1 MLKNMLF
8 AAAILTVAALFVPDL
23 ASTYL
28 DRAAEPSAEIQQ
40 VSTVQTAKP
49 QPGGRKFIIPADA
62 SGHFFA
68 DFRINGRSLRG
79 LIDTGASMIAITETM
94 ARNLGHT
101 GNRLDFRHTVQTANG
116 TAKAAHLVLDRVEI
130 GGISARNVDAMV
142 LKDGMLT
149 TMLVGMSFLKTLAS
163 YQVAGGKLLLVN

>member
-8 AAAILTVAALFVPDL
+8 TAALLTVAALFVPEL

-28 DRAAEPSAEIQQ
+28 NSAGEPSAAVQQ
-40 VSTVQTAKP
+40 VSAVQTVQP
-49 QPGGRKFIIPADA
+49 QPRGRKFIIPADS

-68 DFRINGRSLRG
+68 DFKINGRNLRG

-116 TAKAAHLVLDRVEI
+116 PAKAAHLVLDRVEI
-130 GGISARNVDAMV
+130 GGVSARKVDAMV

-149 TMLVGMSFLKTLAS
+149 TMLVGMSFLNTLSS
-163 YQVAGGKLLLVN
+163 YQVADGKLLLVN

>member
-8 AAAILTVAALFVPDL
+8 TAGLLTVAALFVPDL

-28 DRAAEPSAEIQQ
+28 TSGATPSAEIEQ
-40 VSTVQTAKP
+40 VNTVQPVQP
-49 QPGGRKFIIPADA
+49 QPGGRKFVIPADR

-68 DFRINGRSLRG
+68 DFKINGRSLRG
-79 LIDTGASMIAITETM
+79 LVDTGASAIAITETM
-94 ARNLGHT
+94 ARNLGYT

-116 TAKAAHLVLDRVEI
+116 PAKAAHLVLDRVEI
-130 GGISARNVDAMV
+130 GGISARQVDAMV

-149 TMLVGMSFLKTLAS
+149 TMLVGMSFLNTLTS